1 MKLIANKHS
10 ELLQPQID
18 LKLFAELRKQEKE
31 VEVKLGR
38 VWTGDKTN
46 LLTNKFC
53 ANFLA
58 CCLKQKKKTVL
69 GTKGK
74 QPKFKNKQKTMK
86 KKPVYS
92 QPFKSC
98 DVWFTKKRKLQI
110 KLKFIITVV

>member
-1 MKLIANKHS
+1 MKLIPNKHS
-10 ELLQPQID
+10 GLLQPQID

-58 CCLKQKKKTVL
+58 CCLKQKKPPVL

-74 QPKFKNKQKTMK
+74 QQKFKNKQKTI

-110 KLKFIITVV
+110 KWKFIITVI